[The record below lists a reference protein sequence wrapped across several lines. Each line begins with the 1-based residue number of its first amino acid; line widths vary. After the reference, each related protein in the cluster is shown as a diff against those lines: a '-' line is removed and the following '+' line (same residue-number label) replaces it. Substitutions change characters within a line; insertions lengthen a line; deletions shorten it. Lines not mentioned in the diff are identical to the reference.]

1 VTAADDAL
9 IAEAVAL
16 LQGGQ
21 HAACWALCRPRVE
34 DGSAD
39 AILTNLAGMARY
51 HIGEKEGGLALI
63 EHAATMAP
71 DNPGI
76 LGNLGNAR
84 LGQNDVEGAIGAYRR
99 AIELS
104 GDDAGTLRNLAA
116 ALIRTDR
123 HGELRS
129 CLERLAKL
137 APKDAWPLTRLAVIA
152 EAEDRIAEAVV
163 LYRSAIAR
171 DPKSIDTRNRLGV
184 LLGRLDKVSEAIDCY
199 RHVLELDP
207 ENGAALARIVLELE
221 RACIWP
227 ELAPLRARLVAKSDA
242 AIAAHRR
249 SDELPFAQLSYE
261 EDPARIQALARNVS
275 GSIEGRAG
283 AKLPPSPAPAD
294 PEHLLRIGYLS
305 HDFRTHA
312 VGQLSWRLFPLH
324 DRNAFHVTAYM
335 SGPDDGSALRQTIA
349 KEADRFRDIRTMSHR
364 NAAEQIRADGIDILI
379 DMTGHTAGSRLDVA
393 ALRPAPI
400 QVSWLGY
407 PGTTGASFIDYLL
420 ADPTVLPHGEE
431 KFYSEAV
438 CRLPHSYLMT
448 DDEQP
453 IAETMPTRASQ
464 RLPETG
470 FVFCSFNNMHKIE
483 PVMFALWMDLLRDV
497 PDSVLWL
504 HAYNEPAARQLRRA
518 ARTHGID
525 PDRLVFADRPDKAAH
540 LARAQ
545 LADLALDTRIY
556 NGHTTTIDMLWAGV
570 PVVTL
575 PGSVFQARVSAS
587 LLKSMKLPELIAR
600 NAETYRVIALKLAR
614 DPAALASLK
623 ARIAAN
629 RGTAPLFDTAGFV
642 RHVEQAYRAIWR
654 RACTGQQPG
663 TIDIPTR

>member
-1 VTAADDAL
+1 MTAPNDTL
-9 IAEAVAL
+9 VAEAVAL

-21 HAACWALCRPRVE
+21 HAACWALCRPRIE

-63 EHAATMAP
+63 ERAATMAP

-84 LGQNDVEGAIGAYRR
+84 LGQNDVEGAIDAYRR
-99 AIELS
+99 AIELR
-104 GDDAGTLRNLAA
+104 GDDAGTVRNLAA
-116 ALIRTDR
+116 ALVRTDR
-123 HGELRS
+123 QGELRS

-137 APKDAWPLTRLAVIA
+137 APKDPWPLTRLAIIA

-171 DPKSIDTRNRLGV
+171 DPASVNTRNRLGV

-199 RHVLELDP
+199 RHVLEIEP
-207 ENGAALARIVLELE
+207 KNGAALARMVLELE

-242 AIAAHRR
+242 SIAAGRR

-261 EDPARIQALARNVS
+261 EDPARILALARNAS
-275 GSIEGRAG
+275 ASIEGRAG
-283 AKLPPSPAPAD
+283 AKLPPSPAPSD
-294 PEHLLRIGYLS
+294 PERLLRIGYLS

-312 VGQLSWRLFPLH
+312 VAQLCWRAFPLH
-324 DRNAFHVTAYM
+324 DRAAFHVTAYN
-335 SGPDDGSALRQTIA
+335 SGPDDGSALRRAIA
-349 KEADRFRDIRTMSHR
+349 TEADGFRDIRAMSHR
-364 NAAEQIRADGIDILI
+364 NAAEQIRGDSIDILI
-379 DMTGHTAGSRLDVA
+379 DMTGHTAGSRLDIA

-400 QVSWLGY
+400 QISWLGY

-431 KFYSEAV
+431 RFYSEAV
-438 CRLPHSYLMT
+438 CRLPYAYLMT
-448 DDEQP
+448 DDAQP
-453 IAETMPTRASQ
+453 VAEAIPTRASQ
-464 RLPETG
+464 GLPETG

-483 PVMFALWMDLLRDV
+483 PVMFALWMDLLREV

-504 HAYNEPAARQLRRA
+504 HAYNAPAARQLRRA
-518 ARTHGID
+518 AGTHGID
-525 PDRLVFADRPDKAAH
+525 PDRLIFADRPDKAAH
-540 LARAQ
+540 LARAS

-570 PVVTL
+570 PVVTM

-587 LLKSMKLPELIAR
+587 LLKSMRLSELIAR
-600 NAETYRVIALKLAR
+600 NVETYRVIALKLAR
-614 DPAALASLK
+614 DPAALAALK
-623 ARIAAN
+623 ARIATN
-629 RGTAPLFDTAGFV
+629 RSRTPLFDTAGFV
-642 RHVEQAYRAIWR
+642 RDLERAYRTIWR
-654 RACTGQQPG
+654 RSCAGQKPD